1 MSGPAGVR
9 LAIVAAC
16 VVATSGYLRLLAAS
30 DVAVPAPRLASVP
43 LAIGEWRGRDEGRL
57 DPEAEAILHAD
68 AYTLR
73 TYARAET
80 PVSLFVAYYATQR
93 AGQTIHSPLNCLP
106 GNGWNWMERE
116 RRELRTDS
124 GRDIE
129 VNRNLARNGAAT
141 ALVYY
146 WYQSRGRTIA
156 SDYTNRLVLMY
167 DALVRHRSDG
177 ALMRVVAPAAP
188 GDPRQEREAESFIRA
203 AYGALTAHLPE

>member
-1 MSGPAGVR
+1 VSPTAATR
-9 LAIVAAC
+9 LAIVAAV
-16 VVATSGYLRLLAAS
+16 VVATTGYLRLLAAS
-30 DVAVPAPRLASVP
+30 DVALPAPRLASLP

-57 DPEAEAILHAD
+57 DPETEAVLHAN

-73 TYARAET
+73 TYARSET

-106 GNGWNWMERE
+106 GNGWNWVERE
-116 RRELRTDS
+116 RQQLRADS

-146 WYQSRGRTIA
+146 WYQSHGRTIA

-167 DALVRHRSDG
+167 DALARHRSDG
-177 ALMRVVAPAAP
+177 ALVRVVAPAAP
-188 GDPRQEREAESFIRA
+188 GDPQPAREAESFIRA
-203 AYGALTAHLPE
+203 VYGALTDHLPE